1 MQVFHPFFKRFSH
14 LFSRSCAPPFPET
27 PVHFPSNAST
37 FHPKRKHVFLQTP
50 KHFDTNALNF
60 FVQTYISVFQK
71 AENRP
76 KTLLS
81 NKINIT
87 FAALLQKTRAY
98 LPGLAHGSGN
108 GEARPGRMDCAPPDK
123 RNWKF
128 KDVKRYEITQD
139 CLPGGRADADSR
151 MYFLQES
158 TLSAR
163 P

>member
-1 MQVFHPFFKRFSH
+1 MP
-14 LFSRSCAPPFPET
+14 
-27 PVHFPSNAST
+27 
-37 FHPKRKHVFLQTP
+37 
-50 KHFDTNALNF
+50 
-60 FVQTYISVFQK
+60 QK
-71 AENRP
+71 AENHT

-87 FAALLQKTRAY
+87 FATLLQKTRVY
-98 LPGLAHGSGN
+98 LPSLAHGSGN
-108 GEARPGRMDCAPPDK
+108 DEARPGRMDCAPPDK

-128 KDVKRYEITQD
+128 KKDVKRYEITQN
-139 CLPGGRADADSR
+139 CLPGGRTDADSR